1 MCKRN
6 CIHRVMSG
14 SLAGC
19 CSYHLGGQTRAG
31 ILTRR
36 FGKPVTD
43 PEVRMRLMG
52 PFCEFYE
59 YSGEGKDTKT
69 KEPSMKAL
77 EKEKRK
83 EKPQWQPGDSFQP
96 APEEQLRR
104 MYEAGLN
111 DRQIGEALG
120 IDKHSV
126 WLWRKA
132 RHLPNNYTDHRNTL
146 DHAEALRLYKSGMI
160 DRQIAAELNVS
171 AQQVYQWRTRNALPT
186 NTGYRGTPEQRDLR
200 AALYFAG
207 MSDREIARRCGK
219 SAAWVSNWRQARK
232 LPRNREPHSNRQ
244 ADKTRDG
251 FTWPT
256 KPLKGG

>member
-19 CSYHLGGQTRAG
+19 CSYHMGGQTRAG

-69 KEPSMKAL
+69 KEPPREMIPEAPK
-77 EKEKRK
+77 KKK
-83 EKPQWQPGDSFQP
+83 QWEPGSEFQP
-96 APEEQLRR
+96 APEEKLRR
-104 MYEAGLN
+104 MYDAGLN
-111 DRQIGEALG
+111 DREIGEALG
-120 IDKHSV
+120 IEKHNV

-132 RHLPNNYTDHRNTL
+132 RHLPNNYTEHRNTL
-146 DHAEALRLYKSGMI
+146 DHAEALRLYREGLN
-160 DRQIAAELNVS
+160 DREIAEALNVS
-171 AQQVYQWRTRNALPT
+171 TQQTYQWRTQNALPT

-200 AALYFAG
+200 ASLYFKG
-207 MSDREIARRCGK
+207 LSDREIARRCGK
-219 SAAWVSNWRQARK
+219 SAAWVSNWRTRNA
-232 LPRNREPHSNRQ
+232 LSRNREPRSNKP
-244 ADKTRDG
+244 ADKT
-251 FTWPT
+251 
-256 KPLKGG
+256 KEE